1 MNTLKSRLLN
11 AVPQGAAL
19 FGDDKARAAV
29 AKMQEEFRIEVP
41 TDGKFTAQ
49 EYTLAT
55 VSLMTGPRAQ
65 RPSFRAIRKTIRRMR
80 SGQPVKGSWRSW
92 KAV

>member
-11 AVPQGAAL
+11 AVPVGAAL
-19 FGDDKARAAV
+19 FGDQKAAAAV
-29 AKMQEEFRIEVP
+29 AKMREQYAVEIP
-41 TDGKFTAQ
+41 TDGSYTAQ

-65 RPSFRAIRKTIRRMR
+65 RPTTRAIRKTIRRMR